1 MQTSCLRL
9 TGKKLLVALT
19 LEGKFGGGGL
29 QSIDEDEDVL
39 WAMAREL
46 VERNGIDDP
55 ADSVWRAFS
64 SEQQKLFPTNSHSDD
79 ASSFEMPSILP
90 DTQPDPA
97 CLVEGATGNA
107 SVVVVVFGLRPDSLA
122 RKRRARPV
130 VPEQASLFSLRLNQ
144 AK

>member
-19 LEGKFGGGGL
+19 LEGKFGGGAL

-39 WAMAREL
+39 RAMAREL
-46 VERNGIDDP
+46 VERNGIGDP

-64 SEQQKLFPTNSHSDD
+64 SEQQKLFPTNPHSDD
-79 ASSFEMPSILP
+79 AFSFEMPSILL
-90 DTQPDPA
+90 DTQHDPA
-97 CLVEGATGNA
+97 RLVEGAAGNA

-122 RKRRARPV
+122 RKRQARPV
-130 VPEQASLFSLRLNQ
+130 VPERPGQASLFSSS
-144 AK
+144 